1 MSTFIRR
8 RRRREHGND
17 GAINDFDYFE
27 LDQVVQL
34 DVHPFP
40 VMRSVALLGTGLL
53 GEAIGRRLLQQGV
66 SLFVWN
72 RSQKRSNALIDAGAQ
87 ALSSPCEAPHSC
99 NSVITVLRD
108 GPVTAAVLKDIG
120 PLDGST
126 LITMGTVGITE
137 SQSLAR
143 QAAQQG
149 GHYLEAPVLGSKPQ
163 ALNGSLLVM
172 AGGEAQVFEEQQP
185 LLSHL
190 SQEPLLVGP
199 VGSGAATKLA
209 LNQLI
214 ASLTHSFSLSLQLIQ
229 RAGVPVET
237 FMNILR
243 TSALYA
249 PTFDKKLQRMLDHNY
264 ADPNFSTALLRKDL
278 RLFLEEAT
286 TAGLQEHGL
295 TGLLSLLEQAK
306 GTELDDQDYCALHEL
321 TVLP

>member
-1 MSTFIRR
+1 
-8 RRRREHGND
+8 
-17 GAINDFDYFE
+17 
-27 LDQVVQL
+27 
-34 DVHPFP
+34 
-40 VMRSVALLGTGLL
+40 MRSVALLGTGLL

-72 RSQKRSNALIDAGAQ
+72 RSQERSNALIDAGAQ

-120 PLDGST
+120 HLDGST

-306 GTELDDQDYCALHEL
+306 GTDLDDQDYCALHEL